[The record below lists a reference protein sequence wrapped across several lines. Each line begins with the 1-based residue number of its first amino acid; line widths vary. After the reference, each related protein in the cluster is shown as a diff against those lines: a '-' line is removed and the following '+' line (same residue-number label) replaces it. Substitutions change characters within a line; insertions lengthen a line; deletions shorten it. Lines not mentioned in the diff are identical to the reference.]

1 MMLYGKYSLE
11 PHEGADPGLRG
22 AATGGLP
29 SNPPRSWPM
38 RPAISLR
45 PKRGGRLRVDRR
57 PA

>member
-29 SNPPRSWPM
+29 STPPG
-38 RPAISLR
+38 A
-45 PKRGGRLRVDRR
+45 GRCGRQFRCAPNAAGACVWIAVRH
-57 PA
+57 